1 MKIKSFECPKS
12 LRNYERK
19 YLESQT
25 LGQRVVCPI
34 GPANQHIIL
43 QIVGFQKTQKKR
55 QNFRYSLGKSMGTLW
70 IGSHMCATQL
80 KRLPGKSFIPRRWVP
95 IFREKFS
102 LKRVWCL
109 KQLLVGLR
117 NLLRGKF
124 SSFTM
129 LSNLKLRL

>member
-1 MKIKSFECPKS
+1 
-12 LRNYERK
+12 
-19 YLESQT
+19 
-25 LGQRVVCPI
+25 
-34 GPANQHIIL
+34 
-43 QIVGFQKTQKKR
+43 
-55 QNFRYSLGKSMGTLW
+55 MGTLW

-124 SSFTM
+124 CSFEGQVISKGFLVSSISSKKQTKTGRLVVKTNPFARLLEEFTA
-129 LSNLKLRL
+129 